1 PFFLFTSLPYSSLII
16 LRFTPLVPTVLSI
29 STIKC
34 VNYVTFFKNY
44 VTIFFIETTTFMQV
58 RQLNSVVNFVK
69 KYFTRIS
76 CCVKK
81 QMNNPLNILLAE
93 DDLDDQVFFEKAL
106 SELPISTKLTTVKDG
121 EELMKY
127 LSANSGNAS
136 STDILFLDLS
146 MPRKTGVECLVEI
159 KENAE
164 FKKLQVVMFTTS
176 FSSNIHFEQ
185 NLINTLERIGADGF
199 IRKSESFDQL
209 KNTIETTL
217 SRLVDKRIIQAQNK

>member
-1 PFFLFTSLPYSSLII
+1 
-16 LRFTPLVPTVLSI
+16 
-29 STIKC
+29 
-34 VNYVTFFKNY
+34 
-44 VTIFFIETTTFMQV
+44 
-58 RQLNSVVNFVK
+58 
-69 KYFTRIS
+69 
-76 CCVKK
+76 
-81 QMNNPLNILLAE
+81 MNNPLNILLAE
-93 DDLDDQVFFEKAL
+93 DDLDDQIFFEKAL

-146 MPRKTGVECLVEI
+146 MPCKTGVECLVEI
-159 KENAE
+159 KENAA

-209 KNTIETTL
+209 KNTIEATL
-217 SRLVDKRIIQAQNK
+217 NRLVDKRIIQAQNK